1 MKTSIPS
8 CLYVLYNNL
17 FKLILLKW
25 LWLIVFFYCAIFFYL
40 IAHCFQQ
47 SFKQIISIKTT
58 LKRAYLQ
65 NSRYTVHR
73 NILYWCFWS
82 HPQDWFEYQPY
93 ITSFSNTQYSIKTH
107 IKTKIKTK
115 TTKKIKTISAWIDK
129 SYFPV
134 IFHSSWL
141 MGSQWVCSVWTLFLE
156 SHGTQQHM
164 KGTACGSTDL
174 TGIDHH

>member
-1 MKTSIPS
+1 MALTGH
-8 CLYVLYNNL
+8 
-17 FKLILLKW
+17 FLL
-25 LWLIVFFYCAIFFYL
+25 LCNFFF

-73 NILYWCFWS
+73 SILYWCFWS

-93 ITSFSNTQYSIKTH
+93 IISLSNTQYSIKTH

-115 TTKKIKTISAWIDK
+115 TTTKKDK
-129 SYFPV
+129 NNQCLDRQELFSCNIP
-134 IFHSSWL
+134 
-141 MGSQWVCSVWTLFLE
+141 LFLINGFTMGLL
-156 SHGTQQHM
+156 SMNSFPGITWY
-164 KGTACGSTDL
+164 STTYEGNCLWEYWSYRYRSPL
-174 TGIDHH
+174 TWYSIAYSG